1 MKTLQYIFL
10 LALLILS
17 ICVQAIDRNAL
28 GNGLLLG
35 KITDATTGEML
46 PGVNIYIPDL
56 QVGTITDSNGSYRLN
71 NIPTG
76 KQLVQVSYVGYETIV
91 FTLVVGIET
100 HQDFSLSHSAREIN
114 EVVITGLA
122 QAAEKNK
129 TPTPIALISKQELLQ
144 SSSVNAIE
152 AITKL
157 PGLSSVTTGAAISK
171 PIIRGLGYNRV
182 VVVNDGIRQE
192 GQQWGDEH
200 GIEIDAYSLNRVE
213 VIKGPASL
221 AYGSD
226 AMAGVINMISAPT
239 LPDGTI
245 AGSVMANYQTNNGL
259 IGQSTNI
266 AKNNNGYIWNLRLS
280 NKMAHAY
287 QNKYDGYV
295 YNSGFREDAFSGI
308 VGVNRSWG
316 YSHLHFGAYHL
327 KPGIV
332 EGERDD
338 VTGKFIK
345 MVVLPDNSA
354 GEAVATHSDMLS
366 YTPKTP
372 FQQIYHYKLALNSNI
387 SVGGGFLKTTVGYQ
401 QNRRQEFANVLEP
414 NSYELY
420 FLLNTINYDARY
432 VFPEWNGVSITVGA
446 NGMSQTSQNKGPEV
460 LVPEYN
466 LLDIGG
472 FSMLKRSFGKLD
484 ISGGIRFDSRHQ
496 RGEEL
501 FLDENEQPT
510 SPFNPN
516 ATERFH
522 AFTSTF
528 SGVSGSIGATYQLSN
543 RLYTK
548 LNLSRGFR
556 APNIGE
562 LGSNGVHEGTLRY
575 EMGDPNLKSET
586 SLQFD
591 YSLGYSS
598 EHVAAEVNLFSNSVS
613 NFIFLRKLTTS
624 SGADSL
630 HDGNTAFKFV
640 SGDANLTGGE
650 VTVDIHPHPLDW
662 IHFQNSFSY
671 VEGTLRN
678 QPDSMHHLPFIPA
691 PRFQSEVRFNG
702 EKIGRLLHNAYVS
715 FGVEILL
722 AQDKFY
728 AAYGTESRTPG
739 YTLLNM
745 GIGSDIRL
753 GKRTICSVY
762 ITANNLAD
770 VAYQNHL
777 SRLKYA
783 DTNNATGRTGVY
795 NMGRNV
801 DFKLVFPLNF

>member
-1 MKTLQYIFL
+1 MKTVQYIFL
-10 LALLILS
+10 IILLTLAMCLQAVERSVLS
-17 ICVQAIDRNAL
+17 K
-28 GNGLLLG
+28 GLLLG
-35 KITDATTGEML
+35 KVTDAQSGEML

-56 QVGTITDSNGSYRLN
+56 QVGTITDNTGSYRLH
-71 NIPTG
+71 NIPEG
-76 KQLVQVSYVGYETIV
+76 KLMVQVSFVGYETIV
-91 FTLVVGIET
+91 TSLVVGRET

-122 QAAEKNK
+122 QAAEKNR
-129 TPTPIALISKQELLQ
+129 TPTPIALLSKQELLQ
-144 SSSVNAIE
+144 SASVNAIE
-152 AITKL
+152 AIAKL
-157 PGLSSVTTGAAISK
+157 PGLSSVTTGSAIAK

-200 GIEIDAYSLNRVE
+200 GIEVDAYSLNRVE
-213 VIKGPASL
+213 VLKGPASL

-226 AMAGVINMISAPT
+226 AMAGVVNMISAPS
-239 LPDGTI
+239 LPEGTV
-245 AGSVMANYQTNNGL
+245 AGGVMLNYQTNNGL
-259 IGQSTNI
+259 MGQSTNL
-266 AKNNNGYIWNLRLS
+266 AGNNNGFTWNLRVS
-280 NKMAHAY
+280 NKVAHAY
-287 QNKYDGYV
+287 QNRYDGYV
-295 YNSGFREDAFSGI
+295 HNSGFREDAFSGI

-338 VTGKFIK
+338 ATGKFLKLVI
-345 MVVLPDNSA
+345 LPDNSE
-354 GEAVATHSDMLS
+354 GETIATHSDMVS
-366 YTPKTP
+366 YNPKTP
-372 FQQIYHYKLALNSNI
+372 YQQIYHYKLALNSNI
-387 SVGGGFLKTTVGYQ
+387 SVGSGFLKTTVGYQ

-420 FLLNTINYDARY
+420 FLLNTISYDARY
-432 VFPEWNGVSITVGA
+432 VFPEWKGISITAGV
-446 NGMSQTSQNKGPEV
+446 NGMSQTSKNKGTEV

-466 LLDIGG
+466 LFDIGS
-472 FSMLKRSFGKLD
+472 FSMLKRTFGKLD

-496 RGEEL
+496 HGEEL

-510 SPFNPN
+510 SPSNPN
-516 ATERFH
+516 AEERFG

-528 SGVSGSIGATYQLSN
+528 SGFAGSFGITYKLPAGF
-543 RLYTK
+543 YTK
-548 LNLSRGFR
+548 MNLSRGFR

-575 EMGDPNLKSET
+575 EVGNPNLKSET
-586 SLQFD
+586 SFQFD

-598 EHVAAEVNLFSNSVS
+598 EHVAAEVNIFTNSVS
-613 NFIFLRKLTTS
+613 NYIFLRKTTTS
-624 SGADSL
+624 AGADSL
-630 HDGNTAFKFV
+630 LDGNTVFKFV

-702 EKIGRLLHNAYVS
+702 EKLGRLLRNAY
-715 FGVEILL
+715 FLIGVEVTLE
-722 AQDKFY
+722 QNKFY
-728 AAYGTESRTPG
+728 EANGTETFSPG
-739 YTLLNM
+739 YSLINM
-745 GIGSDIRL
+745 GIGSDIVV
-753 GKRTICSVY
+753 GKRTLCSLYV
-762 ITANNLAD
+762 TANNLAD
-770 VAYQNHL
+770 VSYQSHL

-783 DTNNATGRTGVY
+783 DTNNNTGRTGVY

-801 DFKLVFPLNF
+801 DFKLLFPLNF

>member
-10 LALLILS
+10 LVLLTLS
-17 ICVQAIDRNAL
+17 ICVKAVDRNAL

-56 QVGTITDSNGSYRLN
+56 QVGTTTDSNGSYRLN

-91 FTLVVGIET
+91 LTVVVGIET

-129 TPTPIALISKQELLQ
+129 TPTPIALMSKQELLQ

-200 GIEIDAYSLNRVE
+200 GIEVDAYSLNRVE
-213 VIKGPASL
+213 VLKGPASL

-226 AMAGVINMISAPT
+226 AMAGVINLISAPT

-245 AGSVMANYQTNNGL
+245 AGSVMLNYQTNNGL
-259 IGQSTNI
+259 IGQSTNL
-266 AKNNNGYIWNLRLS
+266 AENSNGYIWNIRLS

-287 QNKYDGYV
+287 QNRYDGYV
-295 YNSGFREDAFSGI
+295 YNSGFRENAFSGI

-316 YSHLHFGAYHL
+316 YSHLHFGVYHL

-338 VTGKFIK
+338 VTGKFLK
-345 MVVLPDNSA
+345 LVVLPDNSA
-354 GEAVATHSDMLS
+354 GETVATHSNMLS
-366 YTPKTP
+366 YKPKTP
-372 FQQIYHYKLALNSNI
+372 YQQIYHYKLALNSNV
-387 SVGGGFLKTTVGYQ
+387 SLAGGYLKSTIGYQ
-401 QNRRQEFANVLEP
+401 QNRRQEFANVIEP
-414 NSYELY
+414 NSYQLY

-432 VFPEWNGVSITVGA
+432 VFPEWKGISITAGV
-446 NGMSQTSQNKGPEV
+446 NGMSQTSKNKGTEV

-466 LLDIGG
+466 LFDVGG
-472 FSMLKRSFGKLD
+472 FTMLKRSFGKLD
-484 ISGGIRFDSRHQ
+484 LSGGIRFDRRHQ
-496 RGEEL
+496 VGKEL
-501 FLDENEQPT
+501 FLDENEEPT
-510 SPFNPN
+510 TPSNPN
-516 ATERFH
+516 AEERFG
-522 AFTSTF
+522 AFTSNFLGF
-528 SGVSGSIGATYQLSN
+528 SGSLGATYELSKN
-543 RLYTK
+543 IYTK
-548 LNLSRGFR
+548 INLSRGFR

-586 SLQFD
+586 SLQLD

-598 EHVAAEVNLFSNSVS
+598 EHVAAEINLFTNSVS

-630 HDGNTAFKFV
+630 LYGNSAFKFV

-650 VTVDIHPHPLDW
+650 ITVDIHPHPFDW

-671 VEGTLRN
+671 VEGTLGN
-678 QPDSMHHLPFIPA
+678 QPDSMHYLPFIPA

-702 EKIGRLLHNAYVS
+702 EKVGRLLRNAYVS
-715 FGVEILL
+715 FGVEVLL
-722 AQDKFY
+722 NQDKFY
-728 AAYGTESRTPG
+728 AAYRTETSTPE
-739 YTLLNM
+739 YTLLNI
-745 GIGSDIRL
+745 GIGSDIVL

-762 ITANNLAD
+762 ITGNNLAD

-783 DTNNATGRTGVY
+783 DANNATGRTGVY

-801 DFKLVFPLNF
+801 DFKLVFPLSF